1 MVIAKALVKSKVDIE
16 VSNFKGGFGLATIN
30 LQKGQK
36 IDLTKGN
43 PGLSKILVGLGWDE
57 VQKPKSG
64 GLFGSLF
71 GGGAPAAI
79 DCDASALLLDANG
92 KLTSKDRLVYFGNL
106 QSADQSVKHSGDNL
120 TGAGDGDDEQ
130 INVDLSRVPSGVQK
144 IVFVVNIYDCV
155 KRKQDFG
162 HIANAFIHVVN
173 PANGQELCR
182 FNLTENYAGRT
193 SLVVAEV
200 YRHSNEW
207 KFAAIGE
214 GTNDASLSEL
224 VRRFQ

>member
-1 MVIAKALVKSKVDIE
+1 M
-16 VSNFKGGFGLATIN
+16 ATIN

-43 PGLSKILVGLGWDE
+43 PGLSKIMVGLGWDE
-57 VQKPKSG
+57 VSKPKSG
-64 GLFGSLF
+64 GLLGSFF

-79 DCDASALLLDANG
+79 DCDASAILLDTQG

-106 QSADQSVKHSGDNL
+106 QSGDKSVKHSGDNL

-130 INVDLSRVPSGVQK
+130 IQVDLSNVSSAVQK

-162 HIANAFIHVVN
+162 LIANAFIRVVN
-173 PANGQELCR
+173 PVNGQEFCR
-182 FNLTENYAGRT
+182 YNLTESYAGKT

-200 YRHSNEW
+200 YRYNNEW

-214 GTNDASLSEL
+214 GTNDASLSEFI
-224 VRRFQ
+224 RRYQ

>member
-1 MVIAKALVKSKVDIE
+1 M
-16 VSNFKGGFGLATIN
+16 ATIN

-43 PGLSKILVGLGWDE
+43 AGLSKIQVGLGWDE

-64 GLFGSLF
+64 GLLGGLF
-71 GGGAPAAI
+71 GGGGSATV
-79 DCDASALLLDANG
+79 DCDSSAILLDANN

-106 QSADQSVKHSGDNL
+106 QSGDKSVKHSGDNL

-130 INVDLSRVPSGVQK
+130 INIELSSVPSTVQK

-162 HIANAFIHVVN
+162 MIANAFIRIVN
-173 PANGQELCR
+173 PVNGQEFCR
-182 FNLTENYAGRT
+182 FNLSESYAGKT
-193 SLVVAEV
+193 SLLVAEV
-200 YRHSNEW
+200 YRHNNEW

-214 GTNDASLSEL
+214 GTNDVSLSEL
-224 VRRFQ
+224 VRRYQ

>member
-1 MVIAKALVKSKVDIE
+1 M
-16 VSNFKGGFGLATIN
+16 ATIS

-57 VQKPKSG
+57 VAASAKPKSG
-64 GLFGSLF
+64 GIIGSLF
-71 GGGAPAAI
+71 GGGGGSSASI
-79 DCDASALLLDANG
+79 DCDASAILLNDQN
-92 KLTSKDRLVYFGNL
+92 KLTSKANLVYFGNL
-106 QSADQSVKHSGDNL
+106 QSGDKSVKHSGDNL

-130 INVDLSRVPSGVQK
+130 IQVDLGNVPSDVNK
-144 IVFVVNIYDCV
+144 IVFVVNIYDSQ

-162 HIANAFIHVVN
+162 LISNAFIRVVN
-173 PANGQELCR
+173 PVNDQEFCR
-182 FNLTENYAGRT
+182 FNLTDSYAGKT

-200 YRHSNEW
+200 YRHNNEW

-224 VRRFQ
+224 VRRYQ

>member
-1 MVIAKALVKSKVDIE
+1 VAA
-16 VSNFKGGFGLATIN
+16 IN

-43 PGLSKILVGLGWDE
+43 PGLSKIMVGLGWDE
-57 VQKPKSG
+57 VSKPKSG
-64 GLFGSLF
+64 GLLSGFL
-71 GGGAPAAI
+71 GGKPAAI
-79 DCDASALLLDANG
+79 DCDASAILLDAQN

-120 TGAGDGDDEQ
+120 TGAGEGDDEQ
-130 INVDLSRVPSGVQK
+130 IQVELSKVPSAVQK
-144 IVFVVNIYDCV
+144 IVFVVNIYDSA

-162 HIANAFIHVVN
+162 LIANAFIRVVN

-182 FNLTENYAGRT
+182 FNLTESYAGKT

-200 YRHSNEW
+200 YRHNNEW

-224 VRRFQ
+224 VRRYQ

>member
-1 MVIAKALVKSKVDIE
+1 M
-16 VSNFKGGFGLATIN
+16 ATIN

-43 PGLSKILVGLGWDE
+43 PGLSKIMVGLGWDE
-57 VQKPKSG
+57 VAAASKPKSG
-64 GLFGSLF
+64 GILGGLF
-71 GGGAPAAI
+71 GGGSGSSAAI
-79 DCDASALLLDANG
+79 DCDASAILLNDQN
-92 KLTSKDRLVYFGNL
+92 KLTSKERLVYFGNL
-106 QSADQSVKHSGDNL
+106 QSSDKSVKHSGDNL

-130 INVDLSRVPSGVQK
+130 IQVDLSNVPNDVHK
-144 IVFVVNIYDCV
+144 IVFVVNIYDSV

-162 HIANAFIHVVN
+162 LIANAFIRVVN
-173 PANGQELCR
+173 PVNEQEFCK
-182 FNLTENYAGRT
+182 FNLTDSYAGKT

-200 YRHSNEW
+200 YRHNNEW

-224 VRRFQ
+224 VRRYQ

>member
-1 MVIAKALVKSKVDIE
+1 
-16 VSNFKGGFGLATIN
+16 LATIN

-43 PGLSKILVGLGWDE
+43 PGLSKIMVGLGWDE
-57 VQKPKSG
+57 VTTGKPKSG
-64 GLFGSLF
+64 GIMGSLF
-71 GGGAPAAI
+71 GGGASSAAI
-79 DCDASALLLDANG
+79 DCDASAILLDAQN

-106 QSADQSVKHSGDNL
+106 QSGDKSVKHSGDNL

-130 INVDLSRVPSGVQK
+130 INVELNNVPSNVQK
-144 IVFVVNIYDCV
+144 IVFVVNIYDSQ

-162 HIANAFIHVVN
+162 LIANAFIRIVN
-173 PANGQELCR
+173 PVNNQEFCR
-182 FNLTENYAGRT
+182 YNLTESYAGKT
-193 SLVVAEV
+193 SLVAAEV
-200 YRHSNEW
+200 YRHNNEW

-224 VRRFQ
+224 VRRYQ

>member
-1 MVIAKALVKSKVDIE
+1 V
-16 VSNFKGGFGLATIN
+16 ATIN

-57 VQKPKSG
+57 VAKPKSG
-64 GLFGSLF
+64 GILGSLF
-71 GGGAPAAI
+71 GGGASAAI
-79 DCDASALLLDANG
+79 DCDASAILLNDQN
-92 KLTSKDRLVYFGNL
+92 KLTSKERLVYFGNL
-106 QSADQSVKHSGDNL
+106 QSADKSVKHTGDNL
-120 TGAGDGDDEQ
+120 TGAGEGDDEQ
-130 INVDLSRVPSGVQK
+130 IQVDLGKVPSDVHK
-144 IVFVVNIYDCV
+144 IVFVVNIYDAV

-162 HIANAFIHVVN
+162 LIANAFIRVVN
-173 PANGQELCR
+173 PVNDQEFCR

-200 YRHSNEW
+200 YRHNNEW

-214 GTNDASLSEL
+214 GSNDASLSEL
-224 VRRFQ
+224 VRRYQ

>member
-1 MVIAKALVKSKVDIE
+1 M
-16 VSNFKGGFGLATIN
+16 GIN

-43 PGLSKILVGLGWDE
+43 PGLSKIMVGLGWDE
-57 VQKPKSG
+57 VSKPKSG
-64 GLFGSLF
+64 GLLGGLF
-71 GGGAPAAI
+71 GGGSGGSASI
-79 DCDASALLLDANG
+79 DCDASAILLDQQE

-106 QSADQSVKHSGDNL
+106 QSGDKSVKHSGDNL

-130 INVDLSRVPSGVQK
+130 INVELSSVPSSVQK
-144 IVFVVNIYDCV
+144 IVFVVNIYDCI

-162 HIANAFIHVVN
+162 LISNAFIRVVN
-173 PANGQELCR
+173 PVNGQEFCR
-182 FNLTENYAGRT
+182 YNLTESYAGKT

-200 YRHSNEW
+200 YRHNNEW

-224 VRRFQ
+224 IRRYQ

>member
-1 MVIAKALVKSKVDIE
+1 M
-16 VSNFKGGFGLATIN
+16 ATIN

-43 PGLSKILVGLGWDE
+43 PGLSKIMVGLGWDE
-57 VQKPKSG
+57 VSSGKPKSG
-64 GLFGSLF
+64 GLLGGLF
-71 GGGAPAAI
+71 GGGGGGGAAAV
-79 DCDASALLLDANG
+79 DCDASAILLDANE

-106 QSADQSVKHSGDNL
+106 QSGDKSVKHSGDNL

-130 INVDLSRVPSGVQK
+130 IQVDLSNVPSSVQK

-162 HIANAFIHVVN
+162 LIANAFIRVVN
-173 PANGQELCR
+173 PVNDQEFCR
-182 FNLTENYAGRT
+182 YNLTDNYAGKT

-200 YRHSNEW
+200 YRHNNEW
-207 KFAAIGE
+207 KFAALGQ
-214 GTNDASLSEL
+214 GTNDGSLSEL
-224 VRRFQ
+224 VRRYQ